1 MALSKNKPMKSKQRE
16 VELMEK
22 IVEALTKLL
31 PEDAVTEVS
40 EAVKLELEKAKQECE
55 QEYNSKLEEAYAE
68 LSKELKGTEET
79 ALQGYQ
85 EAYAIIEDLRKRLE
99 VQQKEFESSMEEG
112 YEEAYQMLQA
122 EKAKNENIEVEMY
135 EQFNQ
140 KLSEMKEYMVDK
152 VDAFLQFKGQELY
165 ESARREIVN
174 DPRTA
179 EQKVVLDKV
188 VECVSDY
195 ISDEDYTNVVNSRLS
210 DAEKKIEELKSQTK
224 ILEARNIRLSTENNK
239 LNESVRKAEQMIN
252 EQVKEEKQERAEKA
266 KNAQGRGRAVNDPE
280 LVAEWSNNKPVEKK
294 ENVDTTLV
302 ESLDPEFLRQMQV
315 LAGTKAGE

>member
-1 MALSKNKPMKSKQRE
+1 MKSKQRE

-40 EAVKLELEKAKQECE
+40 EAVKVELEKAKQEYE

-165 ESARREIVN
+165 ESARREIIN
-174 DPRTA
+174 DPAMA
-179 EQKVVLDKV
+179 EQKVVLDRV

-195 ISDEDYTNVVNSRLS
+195 ISDEDYSSVINSKLS

-239 LNESVRKAEQMIN
+239 LNESVRKAEQVLN

-280 LVAEWSNNKPVEKK
+280 LVAEWSDNKPVEKK

-315 LAGTKAGE
+315 LAGTKAAE

>member
-1 MALSKNKPMKSKQRE
+1 
-16 VELMEK
+16 MEK

-31 PEDAVTEVS
+31 PEDSVKDIS
-40 EAVKLELEKAKQECE
+40 EAVKVELEKAKQECE

-68 LSKELKGTEET
+68 LSKELKGTEQT

-99 VQQKEFESSMEEG
+99 VQQTELEAAMEEG

-152 VDAFLQFKGQELY
+152 VDAFLQYKGQELY
-165 ESARREIVN
+165 EAARREIVS

-179 EQKVVLDKV
+179 EQKVVLDRV

-195 ISDEDYTNVVNSRLS
+195 ISDEDFSGAVNSKLAA
-210 DAEKKIEELKSQTK
+210 AEKKIEELKSQTK

-239 LNESVRKAEQMIN
+239 LNESVRKAEQVIT
-252 EQVKEEKQERAEKA
+252 ESVKEEKQERVEKA
-266 KNAQGRGRAVNDPE
+266 KNAQGRGRTVNDPE
-280 LVAEWSNNKPVEKK
+280 LVAEWSNNKTVEKK
-294 ENVDTTLV
+294 ENVDNTLV

-315 LAGTKAGE
+315 LAGTKASE